1 MVKKIIE
8 KVNTNQSKI
17 TKFLII
23 SNVTLFSAY
32 LFFVVATTVE
42 VVSRKNTEEG
52 VRTLQSSRASL
63 EEVYNES
70 AKAYSKDYARSLGF
84 VEAVPTFYTTE
95 SVTTVDYDG

>member
-23 SNVTLFSAY
+23 SNVTLFAAY
-32 LFFVVATTVE
+32 LFFVGATTVE

-70 AKAYSKDYARSLGF
+70 AKA
-84 VEAVPTFYTTE
+84 
-95 SVTTVDYDG
+95 